1 MADRDFGRE
10 MTRFDN
16 DKNRFVRSSRF
27 NEEAG
32 EIGRKMG
39 AALQK
44 QSVGLELLKNRILE
58 RNEEAA
64 AYVER
69 DLPALRSEAALLQEK
84 RRDKESRI
92 EDIQYRLDTMREDR
106 RESPTEY
113 SWFRGVF
120 YTCLSILL
128 IFADISILAI
138 VSANLMGLPFRDEAS
153 GRNFLELLFNNPL
166 AAYQAFPEVLFFTLS
181 VLGIG
186 FFIKVWLDIV
196 LMPDR
201 NKRFAGKGRLVYV
214 IYTTFFILSAVSVA
228 LMAGARLI
236 PEIAAIPGDTGAA
249 SSFGYG
255 NIVLTVMGFAL
266 PYVSVGFFM
275 RGLDCLGN
283 SLSILYLWLLKR
295 VTFEDKQSSEK
306 KIAKNDTAM
315 RTRLR
320 QARWLRSPE
329 CFSMAYNVSL
339 QSFLEGFQEG
349 LRQSLNSRAGKTYRE
364 LDMLTLE
371 SLNESD
377 FLPLPRPVSGEEDG
391 DAQGSAPEREER

>member
-1 MADRDFGRE
+1 M
-10 MTRFDN
+10 
-16 DKNRFVRSSRF
+16 
-27 NEEAG
+27 
-32 EIGRKMG
+32 
-39 AALQK
+39 
-44 QSVGLELLKNRILE
+44 
-58 RNEEAA
+58 A
-64 AYVER
+64 AY
-69 DLPALRSEAALLQEK
+69 
-84 RRDKESRI
+84 
-92 EDIQYRLDTMREDR
+92 Y
-106 RESPTEY
+106 
-113 SWFRGVF
+113 
-120 YTCLSILL
+120 
-128 IFADISILAI
+128 
-138 VSANLMGLPFRDEAS
+138 
-153 GRNFLELLFNNPL
+153 
-166 AAYQAFPEVLFFTLS
+166 AFPEVLFFTLS

-283 SLSILYLWLLKR
+283 SLSILCLWILKH
-295 VTFEDKQSSEK
+295 VTFEVRQSSEK
-306 KIAKNDTAM
+306 KIAANDTAV

-320 QARWLRSPE
+320 QARWLRSRE

-339 QSFLEGFQEG
+339 QFFLEGFQQG
-349 LRQSLNSRAGKTYRE
+349 LRESLNPRSGDSYRQ

-371 SLNESD
+371 SLNEAD
-377 FLPLPRPVSGEEDG
+377 FLPLPDILSGGKGGDIDG
-391 DAQGSAPEREER
+391 EVPESEER